1 MALGRG
7 SSELSGTRNHKK
19 RMDTNGLCLNGLH
32 DKAFDRGFMTVDERY
47 VIHISDDIA
56 DVIDGSAVDRY
67 FKYYNGEKIILPD
80 RFMPSRK
87 YLQYHNDVIITY
99 ICLAKYAKRKHHR
112 KFRFICV
119 MNLSNLSVIKGSSIF

>member
-1 MALGRG
+1 
-7 SSELSGTRNHKK
+7 
-19 RMDTNGLCLNGLH
+19 MDTNGLCLNGLH

-80 RFMPSRK
+80 RFC
-87 YLQYHNDVIITY
+87 QAENICNIIMMLSLLISVWQNTQKGNTTESFV
-99 ICLAKYAKRKHHR
+99 LYA
-112 KFRFICV
+112 
-119 MNLSNLSVIKGSSIF
+119 

>member
-1 MALGRG
+1 
-7 SSELSGTRNHKK
+7 
-19 RMDTNGLCLNGLH
+19 MDTNGLCLNGLH

-80 RFMPSRK
+80 RFLPSRK

-99 ICLAKYAKRKHHR
+99 WKCQ
-112 KFRFICV
+112 
-119 MNLSNLSVIKGSSIF
+119 

>member
-1 MALGRG
+1 M
-7 SSELSGTRNHKK
+7 
-19 RMDTNGLCLNGLH
+19 CLNGLH

-80 RFMPSRK
+80 RFLPSRK